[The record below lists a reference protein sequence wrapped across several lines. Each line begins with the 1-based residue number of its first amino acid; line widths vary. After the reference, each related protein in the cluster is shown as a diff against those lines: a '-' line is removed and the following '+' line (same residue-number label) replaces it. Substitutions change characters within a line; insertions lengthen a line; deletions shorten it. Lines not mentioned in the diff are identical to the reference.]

1 MRKDLILPAL
11 ALAGGA
17 GGFFLR
23 RWHWAGAYQPELG
36 LFASGAP
43 SLWALLGLA
52 ALLAL
57 AFLLLTR
64 AKEGPEDFLPAFGNP
79 GAGQM
84 AVFAAAWLLLMFAG
98 AAGVVDGIRGLRLW
112 RSAPEMYQMS
122 VPAARMLSGGL
133 CALAGFSIL
142 FMGRMA
148 YRGEL
153 NDAACPPWR
162 GWSGSSPPTSSRAS
176 SQSC

>member
-23 RWHWAGAYQPELG
+23 RRHWAGAYQPELG

-64 AKEGPEDFLPAFGNP
+64 AQEGPEDFLPAFGNP
-79 GAGQM
+79 GAGKEI
-84 AVFAAAWLLLMFAG
+84 A
-98 AAGVVDGIRGLRLW
+98 
-112 RSAPEMYQMS
+112 
-122 VPAARMLSGGL
+122 
-133 CALAGFSIL
+133 
-142 FMGRMA
+142 
-148 YRGEL
+148 
-153 NDAACPPWR
+153 
-162 GWSGSSPPTSSRAS
+162 
-176 SQSC
+176 